1 MRSTPVVQS
10 EDPDARA
17 VFVIFRPARLG
28 RVTPSSLGIESLA
41 QLLDLA
47 KRKPGMLMYASA
59 GIGTPPHMSVG
70 QLKAATKMSIDH
82 VPFKGS
88 PGVVQALMG
97 AEVAVGMEAVTAL
110 MPLIETGKVRALAV
124 TGNLRM
130 EILPDVPTFSEL
142 GVPEIGMLH
151 YRAFTP
157 APQQLP

>member
-1 MRSTPVVQS
+1 MP
-10 EDPDARA
+10 
-17 VFVIFRPARLG
+17 
-28 RVTPSSLGIESLA
+28 
-41 QLLDLA
+41 
-47 KRKPGMLMYASA
+47 A

-70 QLKAATKMSIDH
+70 QLKAATKMFDRSRAI
-82 VPFKGS
+82 
-88 PGVVQALMG
+88 QRLARRG
-97 AEVAVGMEAVTAL
+97 AAVGRRSRGRHGAVTAL

>member
-1 MRSTPVVQS
+1 MP
-10 EDPDARA
+10 
-17 VFVIFRPARLG
+17 
-28 RVTPSSLGIESLA
+28 
-41 QLLDLA
+41 
-47 KRKPGMLMYASA
+47 A

-88 PGVVQALMG
+88 PGVVQPLG

-110 MPLIETGKVRALAV
+110 MPLIETGKVRAVAV

>member
-1 MRSTPVVQS
+1 MP
-10 EDPDARA
+10 
-17 VFVIFRPARLG
+17 
-28 RVTPSSLGIESLA
+28 
-41 QLLDLA
+41 
-47 KRKPGMLMYASA
+47 A

-70 QLKAATKMSIDH
+70 KLKAATKMSIDH

-88 PGVVQALMG
+88 PGVVQALMS
-97 AEVAVGMEAVTAL
+97 AEVAVGMEAATAL